1 MNNPKVSIIIA
12 NYNNEIFINECINSL
27 RKQTYKNIEI
37 IFFDDFSIDNSI
49 DKVKNFDEVKIIQ
62 NIEKT
67 QIGSFN
73 QIKAFKEAYK
83 LSAGEIILLL
93 DSDDY
98 FYETKVEEVVNFFSS
113 NKNAKIIFDYPI
125 MVNNKNFTKV
135 KKKKKI
141 FSSLW
146 PFIHPTS
153 CISIKSDGFNEI
165 LESVSMKI
173 CPNVWLDFRLCIYS
187 KYIFDKTYILNK
199 NLTYYRQVETN
210 VSSKFKFFSKNWWK
224 RRMEA
229 HHYLIHFFKLQDI
242 KYKKNLD
249 YFLTKIY
256 NLFLK

>member
-27 RKQTYKNIEI
+27 RRQTYKNIEI

-49 DKVKNFDEVKIIQ
+49 DKIKNFDEVKIIQ

-98 FYETKVEEVVNFFSS
+98 FYETKVEEVVNFFYN

-125 MVNNKNFTKV
+125 IVNNKNFTKV
-135 KKKKKI
+135 KEKKKI
-141 FSSLW
+141 LR
-146 PFIHPTS
+146 
-153 CISIKSDGFNEI
+153 
-165 LESVSMKI
+165 SM
-173 CPNVWLDFRLCIYS
+173 
-187 KYIFDKTYILNK
+187 
-199 NLTYYRQVETN
+199 RQ
-210 VSSKFKFFSKNWWK
+210 
-224 RRMEA
+224 
-229 HHYLIHFFKLQDI
+229 
-242 KYKKNLD
+242 
-249 YFLTKIY
+249 
-256 NLFLK
+256 

>member
-12 NYNNEIFINECINSL
+12 NYNNEIFIDECINSL
-27 RKQTYKNIEI
+27 RRQTYKNIEI

-49 DKVKNFDEVKIIQ
+49 DKIKNFDEVKIIQ

-67 QIGSFN
+67 RIGSFN

-98 FYETKVEEVVNFFSS
+98 FYETKVEEVVNFFYN

-125 MVNNKNFTKV
+125 IVNNKNFTKV
-135 KKKKKI
+135 KEKKKI

-153 CISIKSDGFNEI
+153 CISIKSNSFNEI

-173 CPNVWLDFRLCIYS
+173 YPNVWLDFRLCIYS

-210 VSSKFKFFSKNWWK
+210 VSSKFKFFGKNWWK

-229 HHYLIHFFKLQDI
+229 HHYLIHFFKLQNI